1 MMLTITIG
9 RDSLDLEPLVITGSR
24 DTTPSGIWVPESGI
38 EQMPGLEPL
47 RTYAPASAYVRRK
60 LLAVVLNGNDLVA
73 TFRVQGT
80 DADPLT
86 SRRAELEQAVAQ
98 FVFPITLSI
107 DGIGFTGEGEAS
119 WPAWSARTPDD
130 RAANRDRCRLAIPVN
145 P

>member
-9 RDSLDLEPLVITGSR
+9 RDSLDLAPLVITGSR

-47 RTYAPASAYVRRK
+47 RTYAPTSAYVRRK
-60 LLAVVLNGNDLVA
+60 LLAVVLNGNDFIA
-73 TFRVQGT
+73 TFRLQGT
-80 DADPLT
+80 VEDPLT
-86 SRRAELEQAVAQ
+86 ARRTQLEQAVAQ
-98 FVFPITLSI
+98 FAFPLTVSI

-130 RAANRDRCRLAIPVN
+130 RAADRDRCRLAIPVT